1 MEHRLTNFFLKIL
14 DMMDL
19 KYMLEK
25 LGQPKTH
32 LELKKLIKQVDL
44 NNSGTINY
52 HEFVLMMLGKSSV
65 LRM

>member
-1 MEHRLTNFFLKIL
+1 MCAFDIADL
-14 DMMDL
+14 MDL

-32 LELKKLIKQVDL
+32 LELKKMIRQVDT
-44 NNSGTINY
+44 NDSGTINY
-52 HEFVLMMLGKSSV
+52 HEFVLMMLGKNSV

>member
-1 MEHRLTNFFLKIL
+1 
-14 DMMDL
+14 MMDL